1 MKLTLT
7 NQTSV
12 VLRFAECPLSFQPSL
27 LNWNCNSFV
36 IKPSSAFFYCSPNIF
51 SPN

>member
-27 LNWNCNSFV
+27 LNWNFNSLV
-36 IKPSSAFFYCSPNIF
+36 IKPSSAFLL
-51 SPN
+51 